1 MLVVEGDILLRYCR
15 AMHERTEEA
24 ARLMA
29 GGEHDEA
36 ERVLLGLL
44 EERPEDARANY
55 LMASLC
61 DRRDQERRAVPFYRR
76 ALAASRD
83 LPEED
88 LAGAYLGLG
97 STYRVLGEYEDSR
110 RVLREGLKRFP
121 ADRALSTFLA
131 LALYNL
137 GEHRE
142 ATSTLLKNL
151 VETTVDPG
159 IRLYGRAL
167 AYYADRLDETLE

>member
-1 MLVVEGDILLRYCR
+1 
-15 AMHERTEEA
+15 MHEGTEEA
-24 ARLMA
+24 DRLMA

-36 ERVLLGLL
+36 ECVLLGLL

-61 DRRDQERRAVPFYRR
+61 DQRDQELRAVPFYRR
-76 ALAASRD
+76 ALAA
-83 LPEED
+83 PEELPAGD

-110 RVLREGLKRFP
+110 RVLREGLERFP
-121 ADRALSTFLA
+121 ADRALSTS

-137 GEHRE
+137 GEHRD

-151 VETTVDPG
+151 VETTGDPG
-159 IRLYGRAL
+159 IRPYGRAL
-167 AYYADRLDETLE
+167 A